1 MFDTLPRPPA
11 GGSAGYYT
19 ASCVTSAP
27 TASAEMREDLVRGSL
42 PVRGRAAA
50 AELAQVELVL
60 LRSGGLER
68 VHAQQVAKLSGTLP
82 AQPEGLCGQETGP
95 EGVASASR
103 VGGGHVLYRADQHR
117 ILAGDVHPGAV
128 GA

>member
-1 MFDTLPRPPA
+1 MFVTLPRPPA

-27 TASAEMREDLVRGSL
+27 TESAEMREDLVCGSL

-50 AELAQVELVL
+50 AELAQGELVL

-68 VHAQQVAKLSGTLP
+68 VHRQQVAKLSGTLP

-103 VGGGHVLYRADQHR
+103 VGGGDGPFPADLYPMLSRH
-117 ILAGDVHPGAV
+117 
-128 GA
+128 